1 MTFQLFKDQIDE
13 VMRDSLRNMGYKDQE
28 YELLEPAKKEFGEIT
43 CNVAFLLGKK
53 LNKSPYEIASTIVIN
68 YLKDSIQKQKPKFI
82 ASVEAHAVGYINFKV
97 DCFKLGGITLKTVLQ
112 DKNYGFVDLGKGKK
126 VIVEHTSVNPNK
138 TLHVGHMR
146 NVILGDT
153 LARLLRLT
161 NHSVVVL
168 NYVDDSGLQIADIL
182 VAFLYAKIPEEPQS
196 EFMKF
201 DKYCGNEVYVKV
213 NRLYKSDS
221 SLLEKRKLVLK
232 ALEIVD
238 GSISAFASRIT
249 LKVLQEQLKTCWR
262 LRASYDLLNFESH
275 LLFSRLWDQVFQML
289 IAKGMI
295 EYRAEGK
302 NIGCWVFTSD
312 IETNEKVIVRS
323 DGTATYIAKDI
334 TYAALKV
341 GIVQDPFRYYIFSNQ
356 WDGANLWATTIN
368 EDVAEN
374 TQVERS
380 VDSYVNGGSIRRHFY
395 PADMAITLIDNRQD
409 RLQRLL
415 GEIIDKMENNVH
427 SYFPLSYGPVTLSSQ
442 TATQLGVSIEE
453 NKNSVSMS
461 GRKGITVDADAVLDA
476 LHSKAKQEAKERNPT
491 FSDYELTEIA
501 EELAISAMR
510 YNLIKYDIEKIMKFD
525 IEDSL
530 SLNGDSGPYIQYTHA
545 RLSRLIEKSGC
556 AVDADQSSNDFILE
570 LTALLNQEIE
580 CELLIQT
587 SKFENI
593 IRNAVE
599 NFDPKII
606 ARYLHSLAT
615 TFNVYYEKIP
625 IVKEQDHRIRDA
637 RISLVRVIKI
647 TLINGMR
654 ALGITPLERM

>member
-1 MTFQLFKDQIDE
+1 
-13 VMRDSLRNMGYKDQE
+13 
-28 YELLEPAKKEFGEIT
+28 
-43 CNVAFLLGKK
+43 
-53 LNKSPYEIASTIVIN
+53 
-68 YLKDSIQKQKPKFI
+68 
-82 ASVEAHAVGYINFKV
+82 
-97 DCFKLGGITLKTVLQ
+97 
-112 DKNYGFVDLGKGKK
+112 
-126 VIVEHTSVNPNK
+126 
-138 TLHVGHMR
+138 MR

-153 LARLLRLT
+153 IARLLRLT

-213 NRLYKSDS
+213 NTLYKSDF
-221 SLLEKRKLVLK
+221 SLLEKRKLVLQ
-232 ALEIVD
+232 ALETID

-289 IAKGMI
+289 VTKGTI
-295 EYRAEGK
+295 EYRTEGK

-312 IETNEKVIVRS
+312 IDSNEKVIVRS

-356 WDGANLWATTIN
+356 WDGTKLWATTIK
-368 EDVAEN
+368 EDVAEI
-374 TQVERS
+374 TLVERS
-380 VDSYVNGGSIRRHFY
+380 IDSYINGSISNRTHFY
-395 PADMAITLIDNRQD
+395 PADMAITLIDNRQS
-409 RLQRLL
+409 RLQRIL
-415 GEIIDKMENNVH
+415 GEIIYKMENKVH
-427 SYFPLSYGPVTLSSQ
+427 SYFPLSYGPVTLSSR
-442 TATQLGVSIEE
+442 TVTQLGVSLEE

-461 GRKGITVDADAVLDA
+461 GRKGITVDADAVLDE
-476 LHSKAKQEAKERNPT
+476 LHRKAKQEAKERNPT
-491 FSDYELTEIA
+491 FSDYDLAEIA

-556 AVDADQSSNDFILE
+556 AVLADQSSNDFILE
-570 LTALLNQEIE
+570 VTDLLNQEIE
-580 CELLIQT
+580 CELLIQI

-593 IRNAVE
+593 VRNAVE

-637 RISLVRVIKI
+637 RISLVRAIKI

-654 ALGITPLERM
+654 SLGITPLERM